1 MNVVM
6 AYGYSILFN
15 RTVDQCRAT
24 GARGGR
30 ISARNRRLRQAA
42 QKAAAP
48 GAEVHIETTSEA
60 SAALDRQF
68 PWLAGAFRS
77 TPRARS

>member
-1 MNVVM
+1 MM
-6 AYGYSILFN
+6 SYGYSILFN
-15 RTVDQCRAT
+15 RAVDQCRVT

-30 ISARNRRLRQAA
+30 ISARNRRLRRAA

-48 GAEVHIETTSEA
+48 EVEIHIQTTSEA

-77 TPRARS
+77 RRKLTI